1 MMFLPIITL
10 FVLVFLYLDSLK
22 NENNLNYKRV
32 KVTNTNKALDILDM
46 RFANGEISEDEY
58 LKRRSLLK

>member
-1 MMFLPIITL
+1 MMFLSIITL

-22 NENNLNYKRV
+22 NENSLNYKRV
-32 KVTNTNKALDILDM
+32 RVTNSNKALDILDI